1 MKQNQMAEANSLGSK
16 NEQAS
21 ASEPRSPVT
30 VGLIQGKDF
39 GSTEANLAFTVA
51 EIRRLAEQGAQII
64 CTQELFN
71 TAYFCQEQSTEHF
84 DRAES
89 IPGETSELL
98 SELAKELGVVLVAA
112 YFEKRSS
119 AFYHNTAIVID
130 RDGRLLGAYR
140 KAHIPQ
146 DPGFE
151 EKFYFTP
158 GDQSFPVWDTAFGKI
173 GVLICWDQ
181 WFPEAART
189 LALKGAEILF
199 YPTAIGWTDSE
210 KAEWGE
216 RQHRAWESV
225 QVGHAIANACY
236 VATVNRVGRERST
249 QFWGQSFVSDMYGTL
264 LKRASETETESL
276 LVECSMEALESMRKI
291 WPFFRDR
298 RPELY
303 HGISQQFLESE

>member
-1 MKQNQMAEANSLGSK
+1 MKHNQLEEADSVR
-16 NEQAS
+16 
-21 ASEPRSPVT
+21 SEIESVSMSTRRSPVT
-30 VGLIQGKDF
+30 IGLIQGKDF
-39 GSTEANLAFTVA
+39 GSLEANLAFTVK

-71 TAYFCQEQSTEHF
+71 TAYFCREQNTEHF
-84 DRAES
+84 DLAES
-89 IPGETSELL
+89 IPGKTSDLL
-98 SELAKELGVVLVAA
+98 SGLAKELGVVVVAA

-119 AFYHNTAIVID
+119 ALYHNTAIVID
-130 RDGRLLGAYR
+130 SDGQLLGSYR

-158 GDQSFPVWDTAFGKI
+158 GDQGFPVWETAFGTI

-199 YPTAIGWTDSE
+199 YPTAIGWLDSE

-236 VATVNRVGRERST
+236 LATINRVGQEQST
-249 QFWGQSFVSDMYGTL
+249 EFWGQSFVSDMYGTV
-264 LKRASETETESL
+264 LKRASKSQTESL
-276 LVECSMEALESMRKI
+276 CVECSMEELEAMRKI

-303 HGISQQFLESE
+303 HGISQQFLKSE